1 MSRLFRLYEQQLKV
15 RPKLTNSIMTGA
27 LFGIGDV
34 SAQLFFP
41 TSPELPPSAQDIG
54 SSTPSYDIP
63 RTMRAVVYGSMIFSF
78 IGDKW
83 YRILNSKVRIKGL
96 NPTDWRNMVLK
107 VGVDQLGFAPLGLPF
122 YFGCMSLLEGKG
134 LGAAQEKIKL
144 QWWDTLKTNWCVWP
158 MFQLINFSLVPVQ
171 HRLLAANVVAIFWNT
186 FLSYTNSQITSK
198 DHRLTV
204 QYPPTVQ

>member
-1 MSRLFRLYEQQLKV
+1 MYEHQLKV
-15 RPKLTNSIMTGA
+15 RPKLTNAIMTGS

-41 TSPELPPSAQDIG
+41 NSPQLPPSVQDIEAK
-54 SSTPSYDIP
+54 PSYDIP
-63 RTMRAVVYGSMIFSF
+63 RTVRAVVYGSMIFSF

-83 YRILNSKVRIKGL
+83 YRVLNSKVRIKGRKP
-96 NPTDWRNMVLK
+96 NDWANMVLK

-134 LGAAQEKIKL
+134 LGAAKEKIQL
-144 QWWDTLKTNWCVWP
+144 QWWDTLLTNWCVWP

-186 FLSYTNSQITSK
+186 FLSYTNSQMDSQHK
-198 DHRLTV
+198 LAV